1 MKNDVIEELF
11 TKHYSDAV
19 LYTLSLAKNYP
30 LAEEI
35 VSDAFY
41 IALKTADDEVQNFK
55 AWLLKV
61 CRNLF
66 LNNRRKY
73 SRMQELDE
81 NIADESEAAL
91 EGLIRK
97 EEYRAL
103 YHAISVLNP
112 TYKEVITLFYFEDL
126 SLKDIALVI
135 GKSEAVVKVS
145 LFRGREALK
154 KILSTEV

>member
-11 TKHYSDAV
+11 SKYYNDAL
-19 LYTLSLAKNYP
+19 LYTLSLTKNYP
-30 LAEEI
+30 LAEGI

-41 IALKTADDEVQNFK
+41 TALKTADGEIENFK

-66 LNNRRKY
+66 LNSLRKTK
-73 SRMQELDE
+73 RLGELDE
-81 NIADESEAAL
+81 KIADKSEGVLESI
-91 EGLIRK
+91 IRK

-103 YHAISVLNP
+103 YHAISLLSP
-112 TYKEVITLFYFEDL
+112 PHKEIITLFYFEDL
-126 SLKDIALVI
+126 SLKDIALI
-135 GKSEAVVKVS
+135 TGKSEAAVKVT

-154 KILSTEV
+154 KILSSTL